1 MLDPLEFFREPSH
14 PLQRRY
20 EALRAYFFEGRSAAE
35 AARRFHYSAHS
46 LEVLASQF
54 RQGQLPPFFRDIPH
68 GRKDR
73 PVAEPLREA
82 VLRLRHEEN
91 LSVIDIAERLRS
103 EGRPV
108 SFHTVWLLLREAG
121 VGRLPRRTA
130 EQRNRPPLLAPP
142 VSDISQLHLRSGVEV
157 ECRTPLVFLFA
168 PFLDQ
173 IGFDQL
179 VRRAH
184 YPSTSMIP
192 APAYLRSLLAL
203 KLLSRPRHNHVM
215 PIADD
220 EGLGWFAGLNV
231 LPKTTALSDYS
242 YRIGDRPHR
251 ALLRGLVRARKESGA
266 YPTDSFNLDFHTIR
280 HYGDPHVSRL
290 EKDYVPRRSQSVPA
304 VVSAFAQEWEGREM
318 VYARANL
325 LKEEKAD
332 EVVRFV
338 EYWKEV
344 DGKDPGELVFDAH
357 MTTHA
362 GLAELDRRG
371 IKFLTLRERRSRE
384 VERIRTLPEDQWK
397 SVELKIEDRAYRH
410 PKVVDERV
418 EITDYPGRIRQVA
431 ALNLG
436 REEPTLLLTN
446 DARRGP
452 AELLTRYARRTL
464 IENSLGEQVH
474 FFHVDAL
481 SSSVRVKVDLD
492 VVLSVA
498 ASAAYRWLASQ
509 LKGYETATAR
519 TIWERFLDRPG
530 KVSVGDKEVVV
541 KVRRFSRAPVLL
553 DAKVAR
559 ERPSIPW
566 LGDRRLR
573 IEVTGDLKLRSQAR
587 REKAG

>member
-1 MLDPLEFFREPSH
+1 MLDPLLFFREPGH

-20 EALRAYFFEGRSAAE
+20 EALRAYFLEGRSAAE
-35 AARRFHYSAHS
+35 AARRFHYSVHS

-54 RQGQLPPFFRDIPH
+54 RQGKLPPFFRDIPH

-82 VLRLRHEEN
+82 VLRLRHEEG
-91 LSVIDIAERLRS
+91 LSVLDIAERLRS

-108 SFHTVWLLLREAG
+108 SFSTVWVMLREAG
-121 VGRLPRRTA
+121 IGRLPRRTA
-130 EQRNRPPLLAPP
+130 EERKRPPLLAPP
-142 VSDISQLHLRSGVEV
+142 VADVGELNLRPGLEV
-157 ECRTPLVFLFA
+157 ECRSPLVFLFA
-168 PFLDQ
+168 PFLVEV
-173 IGFDQL
+173 GFEAL
-179 VRRAH
+179 VRQAR
-184 YPSTSMIP
+184 YPGSAMIP
-192 APAYLRSLLAL
+192 APTYLRSLLTL
-203 KLLSRPRHNHVM
+203 KLLGRPRHNHVM

-220 EGLGWFAGLNV
+220 EGLGWFVGLNV

-242 YRIGDRPHR
+242 YRVGDRPHR
-251 ALLRGLVRARKESGA
+251 ALLTGLARAQKARGA
-266 YPTDSFNLDFHTIR
+266 YPSRSFNLDFHTIR

-304 VVSAFAQEWEGREM
+304 VVSAFAQEWEGREL

-338 EYWKEV
+338 DYWKEV
-344 DGKDPGELVFDAH
+344 DGGLPEELVFDAH

-362 GLAELDRRG
+362 GLAKLDRLG

-384 VERIRTLPEDQWK
+384 VERIRSLPESEWK
-397 SVELKIEDRAYRH
+397 TVELEIEDRAYRY

-418 EITDYPGRIRQVA
+418 EIADYPGSIRQLA

-436 REEPTLLLTN
+436 RQEPTLLLTN
-446 DARRGP
+446 DTRRGP
-452 AELLTRYARRTL
+452 AALLTRYARRTL

-498 ASAAYRWLASQ
+498 ASAAYRWLAAQ

-519 TIWERFLDRPG
+519 TIWEKFLDRPG
-530 KVSVGDKEVVV
+530 KVSVKEEEIMV

-553 DAKVAR
+553 DAKVVR
-559 ERPSIPW
+559 ERRPLPW
-566 LGDRRLR
+566 LGNRRLR
-573 IEVTGDLKLRSQAR
+573 VEVTGDLKLRA
-587 REKAG
+587 A

>member
-1 MLDPLEFFREPSH
+1 MLDAREYFREPDH

-20 EALRAYFFEGRSAAE
+20 EALRAYFLDGRSAAE
-35 AARRFHYSAHS
+35 AARRFHYSVHS
-46 LEVLASQF
+46 FEVLASQF
-54 RQGQLPPFFRDIPH
+54 RQGKLTPFFRDIPH
-68 GRKDR
+68 GRKDH
-73 PVAEPLREA
+73 PVSEPLRDA

-91 LSVIDIAERLRS
+91 LSVLDIADRLRS
-103 EGRPV
+103 EGRPA
-108 SFHTVWLLLREAG
+108 SFHTVWLLLRDAG
-121 VGRLPRRTA
+121 IGRLPRRTA

-142 VSDISQLHLRSGVEV
+142 VADYGNLHLESGREV

-168 PFLDQ
+168 PFLEELDFE
-173 IGFDQL
+173 GL
-179 VRRAH
+179 VVRAR
-184 YPSTSMIP
+184 YPGSTMIP

-242 YRIGDRPHR
+242 YRVGDRPHR
-251 ALLRGLVRARKESGA
+251 ALLKGLARARRQNGA
-266 YPTDSFNLDFHTIR
+266 YPSRSFNLDFHTIR
-280 HYGDPHVSRL
+280 HYGDPRVSRL

-304 VVSAFAQEWEGREM
+304 VVSAFAQEWEGREL
-318 VYARANL
+318 VYAKANL

-338 EYWKEV
+338 AYWREV
-344 DGKDPGELVFDAH
+344 AGELPEELVFDAH

-371 IKFLTLRERRSRE
+371 IRFLTLRERRSRE
-384 VERIRTLPEDQWK
+384 VERIRSLPEDRWK
-397 SVELKIEDRAYRH
+397 QVELEIEDRAYRY
-410 PKVVDERV
+410 PKVLDERV
-418 EITDYPGRIRQVA
+418 EIADYPGPIRQLA

-446 DARRGP
+446 DTRRGP
-452 AELLTRYARRTL
+452 AALLTRYARRTL

-492 VVLSVA
+492 VVLSVV

-519 TIWERFLDRPG
+519 TIWDKFLDRPG
-530 KVSVGDKEVVV
+530 KLLVTEKELVLR
-541 KVRRFSRAPVLL
+541 VRRFSRAPLLL
-553 DAKVAR
+553 DARVV
-559 ERPSIPW
+559 ESRPTIRW
-566 LGDRRLR
+566 LGNRRLR
-573 IEVTGDLKLRSQAR
+573 LEVTGDLKFRGQR
-587 REKAG
+587 GREKGG

>member
-1 MLDPLEFFREPSH
+1 MPDPRLFFREPDH

-20 EALRAYFFEGRSAAE
+20 EALRAYFLEGRSAAE
-35 AARRFHYSAHS
+35 AARRFRYSVHS
-46 LEVLASQF
+46 FEVLASQF

-73 PVAEPLREA
+73 PVAEPLRAA
-82 VLRLRHEEN
+82 VLRLRHEER
-91 LSVIDIAERLRS
+91 LSVLDIAERLRS

-108 SFHTVWLLLREAG
+108 SFSTVWVLLREAG
-121 VGRLPRRTA
+121 IGRLPRRTA
-130 EQRNRPPLLAPP
+130 EERERPPLLAPP
-142 VSDISQLHLRSGVEV
+142 VADVGELNLRRGLEV
-157 ECRTPLVFLFA
+157 ECRSPLVFLFA
-168 PFLDQ
+168 PFLAEV
-173 IGFDQL
+173 GFEAL
-179 VRRAH
+179 VRQAR
-184 YPSTSMIP
+184 YPGSAMIP
-192 APAYLRSLLAL
+192 APTYLRSLLTL
-203 KLLSRPRHNHVM
+203 KLLGRPRHNHVM

-220 EGLGWFAGLNV
+220 EGLGWFVGLNV

-242 YRIGDRPHR
+242 YRVGDRPHR
-251 ALLRGLVRARKESGA
+251 ALLRGLVRAQKERGA
-266 YPTDSFNLDFHTIR
+266 YPSRSFNLDFHTIR
-280 HYGDPHVSRL
+280 HYGDPRVSRL

-304 VVSAFAQEWEGREM
+304 VVAAFGQEWEGREL

-338 EYWKEV
+338 DYWKEV
-344 DGKDPGELVFDAH
+344 DGGLPEELVFDAH

-362 GLAELDRRG
+362 GLAKLDRLG

-384 VERIRTLPEDQWK
+384 VERVRAIPEEQWK
-397 SVELKIEDRAYRH
+397 TVELEIEDRAYRY

-446 DARRGP
+446 DTRRGP
-452 AELLTRYARRTL
+452 GALLTRYARRTL

-498 ASAAYRWLASQ
+498 ASAAYRWLAAQ

-519 TIWERFLDRPG
+519 TIWEKFLDRPG
-530 KVSVGDKEVVV
+530 KVAVRDDEIVV

-553 DAKVAR
+553 DARVVQGR
-559 ERPSIPW
+559 TSVPW
-566 LGDRRLR
+566 LGNRRLR
-573 IEVTGDLKLRSQAR
+573 IEVTGDLKLR
-587 REKAG
+587 AG

>member
-1 MLDPLEFFREPSH
+1 MRDPREFFREPGH

-20 EALRAYFFEGRSAAE
+20 EALRAYFLEGRSAAE
-35 AARRFHYSAHS
+35 AARRFHYSVHS

-54 RQGQLPPFFRDIPH
+54 RQDQLPPFFRDIPH

-82 VLRLRHEEN
+82 VLRLRHEES

-130 EQRNRPPLLAPP
+130 EQRARPPLLSPP
-142 VSDISQLHLRSGVEV
+142 VSDIGQLRLRPGVEI

-168 PFLDQ
+168 PFLVEV
-173 IGFDQL
+173 GFEAL
-179 VRRAH
+179 VRQAR
-184 YPSTSMIP
+184 YPGSAMIP

-203 KLLSRPRHNHVM
+203 KLLGRPRHNHVM

-242 YRIGDRPHR
+242 YRVGDRPHQ
-251 ALLRGLVRARKESGA
+251 ALLRGLARARKAGGA
-266 YPTDSFNLDFHTIR
+266 YPTRSFNLDFHTIR
-280 HYGDPHVSRL
+280 HYGDPSVSRL

-338 EYWKEV
+338 DYWKEV
-344 DGKDPGELVFDAH
+344 DGELPEELVFDAH

-362 GLAELDRRG
+362 GLAKLDRQG

-384 VERIRTLPEDQWK
+384 VERIRGLPKDRWK
-397 SVELKIEDRAYRH
+397 SVELEIEDRAYRH
-410 PKVVDERV
+410 PIVVDERV
-418 EITDYPGRIRQVA
+418 EIQDYPGRIRQVA
-431 ALNLG
+431 ALHLG

-446 DARRGP
+446 DTRRGP
-452 AELLTRYARRTL
+452 AQLLTRYARRTL

-509 LKGYETATAR
+509 LKGYEAATAR
-519 TIWERFLDRPG
+519 TIWEKFLDRPG
-530 KVSVGDKEVVV
+530 KVEVREDELVA

-553 DAKVAR
+553 DASVTR
-559 ERPSIPW
+559 RRPTIPW
-566 LGDRRLR
+566 LGNRRLR
-573 IEVTGDLKLRSQAR
+573 VEVTGDLKLRTQGR